1 MNRTVRLMT
10 AFFMLAGL
18 VGLGIQSATAADA
31 GQDSS
36 DSDRAM
42 SDTWITTKVKA
53 ELATTRNVSS
63 TRISVNT
70 KDGTVALTGVVS
82 TDDEVERAVAAAEG
96 VKGVKEVDA
105 SGLKVRAEEDDES
118 RTVGEA
124 VDDTWITTKVKAEL
138 ASTEDLASSGI
149 SVTTEDGTVT
159 LSGTVDNNVAKKKA
173 VAAAESVKGV
183 KKVKSSDLETAQ

>member
-1 MNRTVRLMT
+1 MRLASSHVQLTAIDTQLKKTMNRTVRLIT
-10 AFFMLAGL
+10 AFFMLARL

-118 RTVGEA
+118 RTGGEA
-124 VDDTWITTKVKAEL
+124 VDDTWITTTGKAEQ
-138 ASTEDLASSGI
+138 ASTEEPGNSGI
-149 SVTTEDGTVT
+149 ASTAEYGTDT
-159 LSGTVDNNVAKKKA
+159 RHG
-173 VAAAESVKGV
+173 
-183 KKVKSSDLETAQ
+183 

>member
-1 MNRTVRLMT
+1 SGHFTSGAVACMRLASSHVQLSAIDTQLEKSMNRTVRLMT

-42 SDTWITTKVKA
+42 SDTWITT
-53 ELATTRNVSS
+53 
-63 TRISVNT
+63 
-70 KDGTVALTGVVS
+70 
-82 TDDEVERAVAAAEG
+82 
-96 VKGVKEVDA
+96 
-105 SGLKVRAEEDDES
+105 KVRAEEDDES

-183 KKVKSSDLETAQ
+183 KKVKSSDL